1 MDEPA
6 DAYEAHSRQKQSGF
20 YETHSGKQ
28 QSNLDEA
35 QSGQQRSDLHETQIQ
50 AQTVT
55 LQENMTEPEE
65 QINIDPLVLEFLDA
79 NSYEQRLNILTSLRN
94 RITDEMIN
102 TMAVAVD
109 LEIKDGDV
117 EDRYE
122 ELRSCLLTF
131 EKFECNRLR

>member
-1 MDEPA
+1 M
-6 DAYEAHSRQKQSGF
+6 
-20 YETHSGKQ
+20 
-28 QSNLDEA
+28 
-35 QSGQQRSDLHETQIQ
+35 
-50 AQTVT
+50 
-55 LQENMTEPEE
+55 
-65 QINIDPLVLEFLDA
+65 VLEFLDA